1 MEGAYRT
8 ALREEDRK
16 HLVAAVRLAE
26 LAIQA
31 RFQEVEGMAKAGA
44 EPAALKT
51 AMKDLQAIKAEYRLP

>member
-1 MEGAYRT
+1 MEGVYRT

-44 EPAALKT
+44 ERAALKT
-51 AMKDLQAIKAEYRLP
+51 AIKDLQAIKAEYRLP